1 MTDKW
6 VSMTVAC
13 NALDISESTLRRR
26 IDQGKIKSKVEDGRR
41 LVLIEYDGQMT
52 TKEPDKALVDQLKG
66 EIEYL
71 RQELDKRNEQITVLE
86 EGRQRQDTIMLQLT
100 RQIEQSQRMLE
111 YHQTSIWQ
119 RMFKRRKS
127 LTDQKTNQNI

>member
-1 MTDKW
+1 MTSKW

-13 NALDISESTLRRR
+13 NALGISESTLRRR
-26 IDQGKIKSKVEDGRR
+26 IEQSKIETKTENGRR
-41 LVLIEYDGQMT
+41 LVLIDIDSQMT
-52 TKEPDKALVDQLKG
+52 IREPDIVLLEQLKS

-71 RQELDKRNEQITVLE
+71 RQELERKNEQITAFD

-111 YHQTSIWQ
+111 YHQTSLWQ
-119 RMFKRRKS
+119 RIFKRKKS
-127 LTDQKTNQNI
+127 LTDQK

>member
-1 MTDKW
+1 MTSKW

-26 IDQGKIKSKVEDGRR
+26 IDQGKIESKIENGKR
-41 LVLIEYDGQMT
+41 LVLIDIDSQT
-52 TKEPDKALVDQLKG
+52 TIREPNIVLVEQLKS

-71 RQELDKRNEQITVLE
+71 RQELERKNEQITAFD

-100 RQIEQSQRMLE
+100 RQVEQSQRMLE
-111 YHQTSIWQ
+111 YHQTSLWQ
-119 RMFKRRKS
+119 RIFKRKKS
-127 LTDQKTNQNI
+127 VTDQK

>member
-1 MTDKW
+1 MTSKW

-13 NALDISESTLRRR
+13 NALGISESTLRRR
-26 IDQGKIKSKVEDGRR
+26 IEQGKIETNTENGRR
-41 LVLIEYDGQMT
+41 LVLIDIDSQT
-52 TKEPDKALVDQLKG
+52 TIREPDIVLVEQLKS

-71 RQELDKRNEQITVLE
+71 RQELERKNEQITAFD

-111 YHQTSIWQ
+111 YRQTSLWQ
-119 RMFKRRKS
+119 RIFKRKKS
-127 LTDQKTNQNI
+127 LTDQK

>member
-1 MTDKW
+1 MTSKW

-26 IDQGKIKSKVEDGRR
+26 IDQGKIESKIENGKR
-41 LVLIEYDGQMT
+41 LVLIDIDSQT
-52 TKEPDKALVDQLKG
+52 TIREPDIVLVEQLKS

-71 RQELDKRNEQITVLE
+71 RQELERKNEQITAFD

-111 YHQTSIWQ
+111 YHQTSLWQ
-119 RMFKRRKS
+119 RIFKRKKS
-127 LTDQKTNQNI
+127 VTDQK

>member
-1 MTDKW
+1 MTSKW

-26 IDQGKIKSKVEDGRR
+26 IDQGKIESKIENGKR
-41 LVLIEYDGQMT
+41 LVLIDIDSQT
-52 TKEPDKALVDQLKG
+52 TIREPDIVLVEQLKS

-71 RQELDKRNEQITVLE
+71 RQELERKNEQIAAFD

-111 YHQTSIWQ
+111 YHQTSLWQ
-119 RMFKRRKS
+119 RIFKRKKS
-127 LTDQKTNQNI
+127 LTDQK